1 MIIDC
6 HAHVSAPAELWA
18 YKASLVSHRGSHG
31 RGRVNVSDDD
41 IRHAVEKQH
50 FPGSGHSHMDYIDTL
65 GTDMQL
71 LSPRPFQLMHS
82 EKPAKL
88 VQWFTRNATT

>member
-18 YKASLVSHRGSHG
+18 YKASLLSHRGAHG

-41 IRHAVEKQH
+41 IRRAVEVER
-50 FPGSGHSHMDYIDTL
+50 FPGSGHSHMDYLDVL
-65 GTDMQL
+65 GTDRQL

-82 EKPAKL
+82 EKPARL
-88 VQWFTRNATT
+88 VQWFHEE